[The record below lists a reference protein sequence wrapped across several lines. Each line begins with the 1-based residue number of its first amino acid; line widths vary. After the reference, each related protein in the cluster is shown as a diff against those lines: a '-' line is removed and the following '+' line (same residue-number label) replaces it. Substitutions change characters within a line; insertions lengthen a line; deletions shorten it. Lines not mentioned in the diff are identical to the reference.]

1 MPAPPFHST
10 HPQCSMVM
18 DKKSNSKA
26 CGSKTNPA
34 SFNGHPYWA
43 GAAYQ
48 TSNPLYPVHDQPDP
62 FVMWQTNKQ
71 TNKTISGDNIPY
83 QWLSIN
89 CKESGYS
96 PRFPLLHQQPYLFA
110 FHLPFWPT
118 CSLESVSCCLGHLA
132 AIGCCN
138 STCFWLDAHN
148 TRTYSMYVHGTIN
161 GTWYTYAY
169 IHSGF

>member
-1 MPAPPFHST
+1 
-10 HPQCSMVM
+10 
-18 DKKSNSKA
+18 
-26 CGSKTNPA
+26 
-34 SFNGHPYWA
+34 
-43 GAAYQ
+43 
-48 TSNPLYPVHDQPDP
+48 
-62 FVMWQTNKQ
+62 MWQTNKQ

-110 FHLPFWPT
+110 FHFPFWPT

-148 TRTYSMYVHGTIN
+148 TRTYSMYVHTV
-161 GTWYTYAY
+161 YTYIYMYMYVYTVCMYMAQSMVLGTHTHTSTLVFSLCGKSAE
-169 IHSGF
+169 ISMTKFHDKTE